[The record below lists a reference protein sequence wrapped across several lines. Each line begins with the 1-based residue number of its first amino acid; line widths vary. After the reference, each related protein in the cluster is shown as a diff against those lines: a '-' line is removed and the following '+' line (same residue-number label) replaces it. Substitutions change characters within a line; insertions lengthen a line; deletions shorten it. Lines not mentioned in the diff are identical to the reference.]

1 MKSAFPP
8 LRSARSTE
16 EELYEAAVSQD
27 APSADA
33 HGRHQD
39 IFREPQI
46 ASYGDGLW
54 FCFVSSTTI
63 GYGDLAAVTFPGRLT
78 VVIVTF
84 AGILTTAMVP
94 GVVVAYYTEFIR
106 AKEKETV
113 STFLEKLERLPELDR
128 EELTE
133 LSERVKQ
140 YVNGNKK

>member
-1 MKSAFPP
+1 MNKRNRRALIWILAAAALYLLLLFLLVAAERNSPDATIRTMGDAFWYS
-8 LRSARSTE
+8 LIT
-16 EELYEAAVSQD
+16 L
-27 APSADA
+27 
-33 HGRHQD
+33 
-39 IFREPQI
+39 
-46 ASYGDGLW
+46 
-54 FCFVSSTTI
+54 TTI

-133 LSERVKQ
+133 LSERVKR

>member
-1 MKSAFPP
+1 MKQPFRRM
-8 LRSARSTE
+8 LRLLTRTGAIK
-16 EELYEAAVSQD
+16 
-27 APSADA
+27 
-33 HGRHQD
+33 
-39 IFREPQI
+39 IFFAYVVFLLVGGLIEWIVEPQI

-133 LSERVKQ
+133 LSERVKR
-140 YVNGNKK
+140 YVNGKKK

>member
-1 MKSAFPP
+1 MKQPFRRM
-8 LRSARSTE
+8 LRLLTRTGAIK
-16 EELYEAAVSQD
+16 
-27 APSADA
+27 
-33 HGRHQD
+33 
-39 IFREPQI
+39 IFFAYVVFLLVGGLIEWIVEPQI